1 MGWEVVWVRAARAVG
16 PARVAEVTAGPAR
29 VAEARVAAM
38 DREVEAVMA
47 VVLQDRVAT
56 RAEAATAAEETESV
70 AEALRAVAVGGMRAE
85 VATAPE
91 ESAVVV
97 MAKAAAAVAWRVAA
111 AVVEMTVAAK
121 RAAPGAR
128 AAEVEEVA
136 VVRTVVAMANR
147 RSTDRPEQPSRYCA
161 SERPQQ
167 VGAHRISS
175 SHRIL

>member
-1 MGWEVVWVRAARAVG
+1 MGWVVAWARAARAVG

-29 VAEARVAAM
+29 VAEARVAARDM
-38 DREVEAVMA
+38 VVEAVMA
-47 VVLQDRVAT
+47 VALQGRAAT
-56 RAEAATAAEETESV
+56 RAEAATAAEETELV
-70 AEALRAVAVGGMRAE
+70 AEALRAVAVGGTKAE
-85 VATAPE
+85 VATVPE

-97 MAKAAAAVAWRVAA
+97 MAKAAAVAWRVAA